1 MTVLPEI
8 ERSWFE
14 RRLRDL
20 SGQELDGERLAALHV
35 HYEELRRWAPT
46 VALIGPGAVDELLE
60 RHYAE
65 SLAGLPLLPAGPAA
79 VVDIGSGAGFPGF
92 VLAALR
98 PDLSFTLT
106 ESRERKWAFLQAAAR
121 KAGLSCRCLN
131 VRVAPKSAD
140 ELPESI
146 AVLTSR
152 AVRIDLPAWEALTPR
167 LAPGAQALFWCGEE
181 RPELPPAFRE
191 GRAIRLSGARRWI
204 REYCWQGS
212 G

>member
-1 MTVLPEI
+1 MAVLPAI
-8 ERSWFE
+8 ELAPFA
-14 RRLRDL
+14 RRLRQL
-20 SGQELDGERLAALHV
+20 AGEELPEEGLRAVHA

-65 SLAGLPLLPAGPAA
+65 SLAALPLLPPGAA
-79 VVDIGSGAGFPGF
+79 TVLDVGSGAGFPGL

-98 PDLSFTLT
+98 PDLSFVLT
-106 ESRERKWAFLQAAAR
+106 EARERKWAFLQAACR